1 MNIDKIVQV
10 DITISTSTTIDGG
23 YDRMLIVGPLPE
35 TAGGKT
41 TPDVASYTS
50 IDELS
55 AAGFTSTDPVFK
67 AAQVAF
73 SQSPRPKEIYI
84 AVRKKVSGDTE
95 VITDTL
101 FRAKAT
107 SGWYAMCPVGV
118 TEDEIQKIA
127 AWVESNEK
135 ICVFQTTSLTTNPV
149 QETMSRSAT
158 IHAKSEDD
166 YINAALIARFLSY
179 DPGSEMWAYKS
190 LAAVNVQD
198 LSDQETKTMDDA
210 NIMYFTKLG
219 NANVVV
225 GGKMASG
232 E

>member
-50 IDELS
+50 LDELS

-84 AVRKKVSGDTE
+84 AVRKKG
-95 VITDTL
+95 L
-101 FRAKAT
+101 
-107 SGWYAMCPVGV
+107 W
-118 TEDEIQKIA
+118 
-127 AWVESNEK
+127 
-135 ICVFQTTSLTTNPV
+135 
-149 QETMSRSAT
+149 
-158 IHAKSEDD
+158 
-166 YINAALIARFLSY
+166 
-179 DPGSEMWAYKS
+179 
-190 LAAVNVQD
+190 
-198 LSDQETKTMDDA
+198 
-210 NIMYFTKLG
+210 
-219 NANVVV
+219 
-225 GGKMASG
+225 
-232 E
+232 

>member
-41 TPDVASYTS
+41 TPDVASYTG

-118 TEDEIQKIA
+118 TEDEIQKIGKNRA
-127 AWVESNEK
+127 A
-135 ICVFQTTSLTTNPV
+135 
-149 QETMSRSAT
+149 
-158 IHAKSEDD
+158 
-166 YINAALIARFLSY
+166 
-179 DPGSEMWAYKS
+179 
-190 LAAVNVQD
+190 
-198 LSDQETKTMDDA
+198 DQ
-210 NIMYFTKLG
+210 
-219 NANVVV
+219 
-225 GGKMASG
+225 
-232 E
+232 